1 MEHIREIIPK
11 FTHPITDDPCY
22 ETWKKIQV
30 EEIYSILRYRVGVM
44 FRYQKFL
51 RRREKIILPRSH
63 EKLNHLQVLVS
74 EVLVYVVNV
83 KFFPV
88 NKFFF
93 QVVWEFFLLYILT
106 LFFFK
111 GKSHWHGEK
120 KETFTLRC
128 VSLCVC
134 MCVKHLHIRG
144 CVCHGVCVCVSND
157 YIFVGVCMTDFITCK
172 PLSLGVPVP
181 HSTQCTWRV

>member
-22 ETWKKIQV
+22 ETWQKIQV

-51 RRREKIILPRSH
+51 RRREKIVVPRSH
-63 EKLNHLQVLVS
+63 EKLNHLKVLVS
-74 EVLVYVVNV
+74 EVLVYVVNF

-93 QVVWEFFLLYILT
+93 QVVWEFSLLYILT

-111 GKSHWHGEK
+111 GKSH
-120 KETFTLRC
+120 
-128 VSLCVC
+128 
-134 MCVKHLHIRG
+134 
-144 CVCHGVCVCVSND
+144 
-157 YIFVGVCMTDFITCK
+157 
-172 PLSLGVPVP
+172 
-181 HSTQCTWRV
+181 